1 MYKDMQY
8 QCFNAKMLLNIC
20 NTCNCI
26 TFIISTNA
34 LSIILKL
41 YTSNTC
47 VPILTMSYNTYY
59 IIVMN
64 ITNY

>member
-8 QCFNAKMLLNIC
+8 QCFNVKMLLNIC
-20 NTCNCI
+20 NICNCI
-26 TFIISTNA
+26 TFIINTNA
-34 LSIILKL
+34 PSIVLKL

-47 VPILTMSYNTYY
+47 VPILTVGYNTYY

-64 ITNY
+64 ITYY